1 MAITESERPKSA
13 RAVDLIPAPAGVIIG
28 EQQVVAGRV
37 PHRSFE
43 VRHVAG
49 KALDDHVLVDQQQQ
63 QLG

>member
-1 MAITESERPKSA
+1 
-13 RAVDLIPAPAGVIIG
+13 
-28 EQQVVAGRV
+28 V